1 MNRPAFG
8 RWPLPSALVI
18 LGLLAATPTLA
29 QSRARVW
36 EEPLTLPTYEVNQ
49 PDHNPRFY
57 AGRAYQGAQGRV
69 YPYAMI
75 DDLTDNRV
83 QRTYRAVYLENEYIR
98 VCILPEL
105 GGRVLSAVDKTNNY
119 DFFYRQTVI
128 KPALIGMIGAW
139 ISGGIEWNFPH
150 HHRPSVFMPIDYTI
164 ENQPDGSA
172 TAWVGEME
180 IRHRMR
186 WVVGLTV
193 YPGKSYLEATLKPIN
208 RTPFVQSFLFFANAG
223 THANDDYQVFFPPGT
238 EYVTYHGKNQFARWP
253 VSREVFNEIDY
264 TTDVDLSWW
273 KNHPEWT
280 SMFAWNY
287 ERGLLCAATTTAS
300 RRER

>member
-8 RWPLPSALVI
+8 RWPAFSALVI
-18 LGLLAATPTLA
+18 LGLLFPVPALA

-83 QRTYRAVYLENEYIR
+83 QKTYRAVYLENEYIR

-150 HHRPSVFMPIDYTI
+150 HHRPNVFMPIDYTI
-164 ENQPDGSA
+164 ENRPDGSA
-172 TAWVGEME
+172 TASIGTME

-193 YPGKSYLEATLKPIN
+193 YPGKSSGGGCSLQRCSLATPA
-208 RTPFVQSFLFFANAG
+208 RDPRQSAAI
-223 THANDDYQVFFPPGT
+223 A
-238 EYVTYHGKNQFARWP
+238 
-253 VSREVFNEIDY
+253 S
-264 TTDVDLSWW
+264 
-273 KNHPEWT
+273 
-280 SMFAWNY
+280 
-287 ERGLLCAATTTAS
+287 LLHVGSCN
-300 RRER
+300 